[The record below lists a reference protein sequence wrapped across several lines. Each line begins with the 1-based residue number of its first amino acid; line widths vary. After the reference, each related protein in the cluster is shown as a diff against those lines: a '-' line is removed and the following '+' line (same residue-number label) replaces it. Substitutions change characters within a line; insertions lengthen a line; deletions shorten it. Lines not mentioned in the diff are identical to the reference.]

1 MGAQPLNTNITVF
14 RRLRTF
20 RENRRHTSIKHLT
33 TPFDGDL
40 VAVPG
45 EEIQVVETRDANFVT
60 DAFRFVQRD
69 GTVLG
74 HPIVVQPRDPCTLAT
89 LYAGVSGLDFPVR
102 LPGNPRELQVQNT
115 PAAVDNDLYGD
126 ARGVCPSDAFIA

>member
-1 MGAQPLNTNITVF
+1 MGAQPLNTNISVY
-14 RRLRTF
+14 RRLRTY

-45 EEIQVVETRDANFVT
+45 EEIQVVETRDAVVT
-60 DAFRFVQRD
+60 DAFRY
-69 GTVLG
+69 G
-74 HPIVVQPRDPCTLAT
+74 HPVVVAPRAGCSLAT

-102 LPGNPRELQVQNT
+102 LTGNPRELQVQN
-115 PAAVDNDLYGD
+115 AAASINNDLYAD
-126 ARGVCPSDAFIA
+126 ARGVCPGDAFTA